1 MIRNPNDIQEG
12 AKKIRMLIAGYP
24 GIGKST
30 LALSAPNPLHI
41 DVDFGIDRIEP
52 RYRKPYIQPKS
63 YDEILGDLTPMNL
76 QDFDT
81 LVFDTGGKLIS
92 LMSLW
97 AIKKDPKYGQRDGSL
112 SLKGYG
118 FVGKE
123 FVRLM
128 DYCFYELQKNIV
140 IVFHATEE
148 KDGDNTRLRIKVE
161 GQTKNNV
168 WEPMDLGGFVEI
180 YGNDRTIGF
189 SNCERYFAKGTR
201 GISGIRKIPALGPT
215 SPNDFLTRLFD
226 EYNAKATAE
235 VEQNAVDQ
243 ATYEA
248 AMVEGTAIIAGIVDA
263 DTANAA
269 MPKYQAIKHALTSN
283 KELADRTFNCFF
295 RGGIDFRYA
304 RRRGISSH
312 DYTLLMAAK
321 SLYCH
326 TAGVTQGDLA
336 EPQIIPDEAFRLLIN
351 ALLIARFGLDALKIT
366 ARRGQRGYTLRR
378 IIRREAGGNAPS
390 AGLLFPSE
398 GR

>member
-1 MIRNPNDIQEG
+1 MIRNPNDIRDGE
-12 AKKIRMLIAGYP
+12 KKIRMLIAGYP

-52 RYRKPYIQPKS
+52 RYRKAYIQPRS
-63 YDEILGDLTPMNL
+63 YDEILEDLTPINV

-128 DYCFYELQKNIV
+128 DFCFYELQKNIV

-168 WEPMDLGGFVEI
+168 WEPMDLGGFVEM
-180 YGNDRTIGF
+180 YGKDRTIGF

-201 GISGIRKIPALGPT
+201 GISGVRKIPALTPT
-215 SPNDFLTRLFD
+215 SPNDFLAKLFA
-226 EYNAKATAE
+226 EYNAISTKEA
-235 VEQNAVDQ
+235 EQNAADQ
-243 ATYEA
+243 AVYEA
-248 AMVEGTAIIAGIVDA
+248 AMAEGRAIIETVTDA

-269 MPKYQAIKHALTSN
+269 MPRIKAIKHALTSE
-283 KELADRTFNCFF
+283 KEVGVAFNAKIKDCGLFYDKV
-295 RGGIDFRYA
+295 IKK
-304 RRRGISSH
+304 
-312 DYTLLMAAK
+312 YTPK
-321 SLYCH
+321 
-326 TAGVTQGDLA
+326 
-336 EPQIIPDEAFRLLIN
+336 PDEASM
-351 ALLIARFGLDALKIT
+351 GGE
-366 ARRGQRGYTLRR
+366 ARREQ
-378 IIRREAGGNAPS
+378 GGGA
-390 AGLLFPSE
+390 
-398 GR
+398 

>member
-1 MIRNPNDIQEG
+1 MIRNPNDIRDGE
-12 AKKIRMLIAGYP
+12 KKIRMLIAGYP

-52 RYRKPYIQPKS
+52 RYRKPYIQPKN
-63 YDEILGDLTPMNL
+63 YDEILEDLTPINL

-140 IVFHATEE
+140 IIFHAIEE

-161 GQTKNNV
+161 GQTRNNV
-168 WEPMDLGGFVEI
+168 WEPMDLGGFVEMI
-180 YGNDRTIGF
+180 GNDRTIGF

-201 GISGIRKIPALGPT
+201 GISGVWKIPALSPS
-215 SPNDFLTRLFD
+215 SPNDFLTKLFA
-226 EYNAKATAE
+226 EYASHTAAE
-235 VEQNAVDQ
+235 VEQNTKEQEAYALAMAQGVEIVDR
-243 ATYEA
+243 
-248 AMVEGTAIIAGIVDA
+248 VVDA
-263 DTANAA
+263 DTANVE
-269 MPKYQAIKHALTSN
+269 MPNIKAIKHALTSS
-283 KELADRTFNCFF
+283 KE
-295 RGGIDFRYA
+295 
-304 RRRGISSH
+304 
-312 DYTLLMAAK
+312 
-321 SLYCH
+321 
-326 TAGVTQGDLA
+326 V
-336 EPQIIPDEAFRLLIN
+336 N
-351 ALLIARFGLDALKIT
+351 ALWNEKIKSVGLMFDKVLG
-366 ARRGQRGYTLRR
+366 RYTPVPQAQ
-378 IIRREAGGNAPS
+378 E
-390 AGLLFPSE
+390 E
-398 GR
+398 GE

>member
-52 RYRKPYIQPKS
+52 RYRKPYIQPQS
-63 YDEILGDLTPMNL
+63 YDEILGDLTPINL

-148 KDGDNTRLRIKVE
+148 KDGDNTL
-161 GQTKNNV
+161 
-168 WEPMDLGGFVEI
+168 
-180 YGNDRTIGF
+180 
-189 SNCERYFAKGTR
+189 
-201 GISGIRKIPALGPT
+201 
-215 SPNDFLTRLFD
+215 
-226 EYNAKATAE
+226 ATA
-235 VEQNAVDQ
+235 
-243 ATYEA
+243 
-248 AMVEGTAIIAGIVDA
+248 I
-263 DTANAA
+263 
-269 MPKYQAIKHALTSN
+269 
-283 KELADRTFNCFF
+283 
-295 RGGIDFRYA
+295 
-304 RRRGISSH
+304 
-312 DYTLLMAAK
+312 
-321 SLYCH
+321 
-326 TAGVTQGDLA
+326 
-336 EPQIIPDEAFRLLIN
+336 
-351 ALLIARFGLDALKIT
+351 
-366 ARRGQRGYTLRR
+366 
-378 IIRREAGGNAPS
+378 
-390 AGLLFPSE
+390 
-398 GR
+398 

>member
-52 RYRKPYIQPKS
+52 RYRKPYIQPQS
-63 YDEILGDLTPMNL
+63 YDEILGDLTPINL

-215 SPNDFLTRLFD
+215 SPNDFLTKLFA

-243 ATYEA
+243 AAY
-248 AMVEGTAIIAGIVDA
+248 
-263 DTANAA
+263 
-269 MPKYQAIKHALTSN
+269 
-283 KELADRTFNCFF
+283 
-295 RGGIDFRYA
+295 
-304 RRRGISSH
+304 RRSERS
-312 DYTLLMAAK
+312 T
-321 SLYCH
+321 
-326 TAGVTQGDLA
+326 
-336 EPQIIPDEAFRLLIN
+336 
-351 ALLIARFGLDALKIT
+351 RFGV
-366 ARRGQRGYTLRR
+366 LRL
-378 IIRREAGGNAPS
+378 S
-390 AGLLFPSE
+390 A
-398 GR
+398 